1 MSPLVSVHQVR
12 MAFGGVEVVKGVS
25 LSLFPGEV
33 HAIVG
38 ENGAGKS
45 TVAKIIAGVHAPV
58 AGHVALAGQA
68 VTLAN
73 PRDAIQRGIALIHQ
87 EPLTFL
93 DLNVAENVFV
103 GHQPRRGPWIDGKE
117 MRRRTQEILDSLG
130 VRLRPTDR
138 VGNLSVADQ
147 QMVELAA
154 ALSHGAKV
162 LLMDETTAALT
173 PKEVAE
179 LFTIVR
185 RLREQGC
192 AIAFVTHHLDEVF
205 ALADRITV
213 LRDGEHIADRTPTN
227 TDVAEIVRLMVGRDL
242 AEPVDHSSSSAGAPI
257 LEVQDLAAEPAFR
270 GVSFTLRQGEILGLG
285 GLVGAG
291 RTEVCQTLFGVRRAT
306 SGRVR
311 IGGQPVRLRTARD
324 AMRAGL
330 AMVPEDRQHEG
341 LLTPLP
347 IEVNV
352 SLPSL
357 PRMFRQGWLRR
368 AEERSVAERALAPLK
383 TVFRSVA
390 QPVKQLSG
398 GNQQKVVLA
407 KWLLT
412 EPKILILDEPT
423 RGVDV
428 GAKAEIH
435 RLIRQLV
442 ADGLSILVVSSDL
455 PELLSLSDRVLVMR
469 EGNLVA
475 ELSAAEATPDRVMI
489 AATGQEAHV
498 A

>member
-1 MSPLVSVHQVR
+1 
-12 MAFGGVEVVKGVS
+12 
-25 LSLFPGEV
+25 
-33 HAIVG
+33 
-38 ENGAGKS
+38 
-45 TVAKIIAGVHAPV
+45 
-58 AGHVALAGQA
+58 
-68 VTLAN
+68 
-73 PRDAIQRGIALIHQ
+73 
-87 EPLTFL
+87 
-93 DLNVAENVFV
+93 
-103 GHQPRRGPWIDGKE
+103 
-117 MRRRTQEILDSLG
+117 
-130 VRLRPTDR
+130 
-138 VGNLSVADQ
+138 
-147 QMVELAA
+147 
-154 ALSHGAKV
+154 
-162 LLMDETTAALT
+162 
-173 PKEVAE
+173 
-179 LFTIVR
+179 
-185 RLREQGC
+185 
-192 AIAFVTHHLDEVF
+192 
-205 ALADRITV
+205 
-213 LRDGEHIADRTPTN
+213 
-227 TDVAEIVRLMVGRDL
+227 
-242 AEPVDHSSSSAGAPI
+242 
-257 LEVQDLAAEPAFR
+257 
-270 GVSFTLRQGEILGLG
+270 
-285 GLVGAG
+285 
-291 RTEVCQTLFGVRRAT
+291 
-306 SGRVR
+306 
-311 IGGQPVRLRTARD
+311 
-324 AMRAGL
+324 MRAGL

-357 PRMFRQGWLRR
+357 PRMFRRGWLRR
-368 AEERSVAERALAPLK
+368 TEERTVAERALAPLK
-383 TVFRSVA
+383 TVYRSVA

-475 ELSAAEATPDRVMI
+475 ELPAAEATPDRVMI